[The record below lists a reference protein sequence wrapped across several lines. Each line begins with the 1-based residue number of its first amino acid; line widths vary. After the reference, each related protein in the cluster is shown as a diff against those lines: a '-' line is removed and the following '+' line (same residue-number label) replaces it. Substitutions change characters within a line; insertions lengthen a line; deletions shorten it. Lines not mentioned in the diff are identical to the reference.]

1 MPLVKIEIEQG
12 FDSSYKKAIMDGIH
26 EALVECIRIPDDD
39 RRQRLYELDHD
50 HFEHTGRSSQYI
62 IIEITM
68 FKGRTFGAKKALYA
82 AIAAKLGN
90 NPGIPGNDIT
100 IVVHEPSLENWG
112 IRGGKP
118 ANEVD
123 LGFELKI

>member
-12 FDSSYKKAIMDGIH
+12 FDSTYKKAILDGIH
-26 EALVECIRIPDDD
+26 EALVKCIRIPDND

-50 HFEHTGRSSQYI
+50 LFEHTGRSSQYT

-68 FKGRTFGAKKALYA
+68 FKGRTLGAKKALYET
-82 AIAAKLGN
+82 IAAKLGN
-90 NPGIPGNDIT
+90 NPGIPANDII
-100 IVVHEPSLENWG
+100 IVIHEPSLENWG

-123 LGFELKI
+123 LGF